1 MDNQKSPKAQVV
13 RVASVQMES
22 QPGDKE
28 ANFRTIETFVTQA
41 ANQGVQIILFPE
53 CSITGYW
60 FIRNL
65 TATQLAHLAEP
76 IFDGESSRKLCKFS
90 ETYNITIGAGLIE
103 VDAMGRYYN
112 TFVVALPDNTM
123 HRHRK
128 IQAFE
133 HPLIEGG
140 DEYTVFDTSYG
151 FKVGV
156 LICYDNNI
164 IENVRMTTLMGAEII
179 LAPHQTGGCRTK
191 NPNLMGIIDAQL
203 WENRHVDP
211 KAIEQEFL
219 GEKGRGWLMRWL
231 PSRAHDNGIF
241 MIFANGVGV
250 DDDEIRTG
258 NAMILDPY
266 GRILTETWKADNDMV
281 VYDLDKALLNKAT
294 GREWMAARRPEMY
307 TLLTQ
312 RTGLEKDPHIL
323 KFEE

>member
-1 MDNQKSPKAQVV
+1 MDIQSSKKAQVV

-22 QPGDKE
+22 KPADKE
-28 ANFRTIETFVTQA
+28 TNFRTIESFVIEA
-41 ANQGVQIILFPE
+41 ANQGVKIIVFPE

-65 TATQLAHLAEP
+65 TSIQLEHLAEP
-76 IFDGESSRKLCKFS
+76 IFDGASSQRLSKLAEKYEIS
-90 ETYNITIGAGLIE
+90 IGAGLIE
-103 VDAMGRYYN
+103 VDANGHFYN
-112 TFVVALPDNTM
+112 SFVVAMPDNSM
-123 HRHRK
+123 YRHRK
-128 IQAFE
+128 LQAFE
-133 HPLIEGG
+133 HPLIESGN
-140 DEYTVFDTSYG
+140 EYTIFDTPYG

-164 IENVRMTTLMGAEII
+164 VENVRITTLMGAEII
-179 LAPHQTGGCRTK
+179 LSPHQTGGCRTK
-191 NPNLMGIIDAQL
+191 NPNLMGVIDARL

-231 PSRAHDNGIF
+231 PSRAHDNGVF

-266 GRILTETWKADNDMV
+266 GRILSETWKADNDMV
-281 VYDLDKALLNKAT
+281 VCDLDRALLDKAT
-294 GREWMAARRPEMY
+294 GREWISARRPEMY
-307 TLLTQ
+307 TLLTK
-312 RTGLEKDPHIL
+312 RTGLEKDTHIL